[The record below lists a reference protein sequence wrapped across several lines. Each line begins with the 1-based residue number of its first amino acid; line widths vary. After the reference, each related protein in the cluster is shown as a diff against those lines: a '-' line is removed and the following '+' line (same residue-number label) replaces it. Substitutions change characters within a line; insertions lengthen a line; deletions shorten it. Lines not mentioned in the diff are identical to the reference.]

1 MDPLGGEPV
10 KLGETGEIAIRT
22 DDPVVMKEYWKNPDA
37 MKEKFVNGWCVTGD
51 NGHMDDQGY
60 VYFQGRSDDVIKTS
74 GYRVGPAEVEAKI
87 IEHPA
92 VASCAVVG
100 VPDERR
106 GQAIKAFIKL
116 LPGHQPSEK
125 MIDEIQQHVKTR
137 LAAHEYPREFEFMD
151 EFPMT
156 VTGKIRRRDLRERE
170 VQRQAA
176 AKAGGRGGAG

>member
-1 MDPLGGEPV
+1 
-10 KLGETGEIAIRT
+10 
-22 DDPVVMKEYWKNPDA
+22 MKEYWKNPGA
-37 MKEKFVNGWCVTGD
+37 MAEKFVNGWCVTGD
-51 NGHMDDQGY
+51 NSHMDDEGY
-60 VYFQGRSDDVIKTS
+60 IYFQGRSDDVIKIS

-116 LPGHQPSEK
+116 LPGHQPSQH

-137 LAAHEYPREFEFMD
+137 LAAHEHPREFEFMD
-151 EFPMT
+151 DFPVT

-170 VQRQAA
+170 IQRLAL
-176 AKAGGRGGAG
+176 KKPDR

>member
-1 MDPLGGEPV
+1 
-10 KLGETGEIAIRT
+10 
-22 DDPVVMKEYWKNPDA
+22 VMKEYWKNPGA
-37 MKEKFVNGWCVTGD
+37 MAEKFINGWCISGD
-51 NGHMDDQGY
+51 NGHMDDEGY
-60 VYFQGRSDDVIKTS
+60 IYFQGRSDDVIKTS

-106 GQAIKAFIKL
+106 GQSIKAFVKL
-116 LPGHQPSEK
+116 LPGHQPSQQ
-125 MIDEIQQHVKTR
+125 MIDEIQKHVKTR

-151 EFPMT
+151 EFPVT

-170 VQRQAA
+170 IQRLTLTKKGQ
-176 AKAGGRGGAG
+176 